1 MSEFTFLFRGRLA
14 QPSPEQ
20 MQQHLQ
26 TWVDWFKELRANGR
40 LKDSG
45 NSLELGGKLV
55 SGKQK
60 LVSDGPFVEAKDVI
74 GGYILVEATDL
85 SHATELAK
93 GCPILSVGGSVEV
106 RAVQTLDLFSQAK
119 TQ

>member
-14 QPSPEQ
+14 QASPEQ

-26 TWVDWFKELRANGR
+26 NWIDWFNELRADAR
-40 LKDSG
+40 LKDTG

-55 SGKQK
+55 SGKEK
-60 LVSDGPFVEAKDVI
+60 LVSDGPFVEAKDII

-85 SHATELAK
+85 NHATELAK

-106 RAVQTLDLFSQAK
+106 RAVQTLGDEWN
-119 TQ
+119 

>member
-14 QPSPEQ
+14 HASPEQ
-20 MQQHLQ
+20 MQQHLHN
-26 TWVDWFKELRANGR
+26 WIDWFKELRADAR
-40 LKDSG
+40 LKDTG

-55 SGKQK
+55 SGKEK

-74 GGYILVEATDL
+74 GGYILVDATDL
-85 SHATELAK
+85 HHATELAK

-106 RAVQTLDLFSQAK
+106 RAVQTLGDEWN
-119 TQ
+119 